1 MFAGENTDERHKKKT
16 ANEDE
21 RRYERRIQKRV
32 QEHFTHGILIARR
45 KFNSLM
51 KIAVV
56 LGSLSALH
64 GPQYCHLALNLLYG
78 DRWANAPGATATLGK
93 NVYVFCHLIH
103 EHHK

>member
-1 MFAGENTDERHKKKT
+1 MFAGENTDERYKKKT

-56 LGSLSALH
+56 LGLFSALH
-64 GPQYCHLALNLLYG
+64 GPQYCHLALNILYG
-78 DRWANAPGATATLGK
+78 DRWANAPGATTTLGM
-93 NVYVFCHLIH
+93 NTCSSSSL
-103 EHHK
+103 